1 MLKLMLKFRP
11 NRYFSPSFLGWFWA
25 LPLTLI
31 GLPLVV
37 LAKVQHRWQA
47 RMLRSSHGYVF
58 TAHSR
63 LIASLLR
70 LHPMGSMDAV
80 AIGCCVLARDAQSL
94 VKHLSHELIHVQQ
107 AQHWGVLFPIAYLA
121 SSVWQ
126 LLHGRCAYADNYF
139 ECQANAV
146 QV

>member
-1 MLKLMLKFRP
+1 MFKFRS
-11 NRYFSPSFLGWFWA
+11 NTLVLPSLLGWLWA
-25 LPLTLI
+25 LPLTML

-37 LAKVQHRWQA
+37 LAKAQHRGQA
-47 RMLRSSHGYVF
+47 TMLRSPHGYVL

-94 VKHLSHELIHVQQ
+94 AKHLPHELIHVQQ
-107 AQHWGVLFPIAYLA
+107 AQHWGVFFPLAYLA
-121 SSVWQ
+121 SSAWQ

-139 ECQANAV
+139 ERQANAERT
-146 QV
+146 

>member
-1 MLKLMLKFRP
+1 MLKFHP
-11 NRYFSPSFLGWFWA
+11 NRQFLPSLLGWFWA
-25 LPLTLI
+25 LPLTFV

-37 LAKVQHRWQA
+37 LAKAQHRGRA
-47 RMLRSSHGYVF
+47 TLLRSPHGYVF

-63 LIASLLR
+63 LIARLLH

-80 AIGCCVLARDAQSL
+80 AIGCCVLARDAQL
-94 VKHLSHELIHVQQ
+94 LAKHLPHELIHVQQ

-121 SSVWQ
+121 SSAWQ

-139 ECQANAV
+139 ERQANAETT
-146 QV
+146 